1 MRHRPAAAHHRV
13 AAPATALAAAVL
25 LTGCAIGQPGGPAT
39 LSRTDVR
46 DGLTVSAWQHAV
58 GKGPMLLEV
67 HGSPTAMAPGDF
79 AHALAA
85 VMPSPPYHQP
95 ARWTADRAR
104 AGERDS
110 RLVLMF
116 GAPVGARGA
125 TPCATPD
132 TVPVA
137 WGMPDG
143 LAVQVSFCNGGESM
157 GETRLTGPAVG
168 GPDDPRLIAM
178 LRQAMAKLVPPRARE
193 FDDDHLPG
201 RRCIPPLC

>member
-1 MRHRPAAAHHRV
+1 MHRRRPFVRRRV
-13 AAPATALAAAVL
+13 AAAAAALAGAL
-25 LTGCAIGQPGGPAT
+25 LVAGCAVGQLGGPAT

-46 DGLTVSAWQHAV
+46 DALTISAWQHAV

-85 VMPSPPYHQP
+85 VMPSSPFHQP

-125 TPCATPD
+125 TPCATPES
-132 TVPVA
+132 VPVA

-143 LAVQVSFCNGGESM
+143 LAVQMSFCNGAESM
-157 GETRLTGPAVG
+157 GETRLTGPAVS
-168 GPDDPRLIAM
+168 GPDDPRLISM
-178 LRQAMAKLVPPRARE
+178 LRQAMARLVPVRARE